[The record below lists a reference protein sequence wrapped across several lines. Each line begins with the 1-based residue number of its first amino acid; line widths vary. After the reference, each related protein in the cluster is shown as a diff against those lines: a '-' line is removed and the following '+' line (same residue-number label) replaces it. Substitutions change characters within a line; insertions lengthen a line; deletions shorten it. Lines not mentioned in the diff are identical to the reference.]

1 MINLIGTALRE
12 RHGNIAVAQVE
23 FLQRILRQ
31 KDRNRN
37 RSLLVTSSGT
47 HIYVHSA
54 DRDFWSPFYIQYSL
68 WNQ

>member
-37 RSLLVTSSGT
+37 RSLKTT
-47 HIYVHSA
+47 HDNHRCLCSRPGH
-54 DRDFWSPFYIQYSL
+54 DKTL
-68 WNQ
+68 